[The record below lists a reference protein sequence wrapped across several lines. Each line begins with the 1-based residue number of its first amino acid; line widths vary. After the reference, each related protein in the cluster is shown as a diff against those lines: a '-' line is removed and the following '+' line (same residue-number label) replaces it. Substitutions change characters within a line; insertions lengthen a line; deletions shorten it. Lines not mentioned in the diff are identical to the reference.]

1 MSRASSAFRGRN
13 LRRYGEVNIATS
25 GISVTGEILL
35 SRKTEQEAG
44 WITWK
49 RVRQVL
55 VGFFIFV
62 VAFLY
67 LRSYLELV
75 RMKYQ
80 ISVVNQEIEV
90 WEERC
95 NELREQI
102 EYLSS
107 DDYVEKM
114 AREKLGLVKPGE
126 IQFIVTDPASSDKP
140 AGVEERP
147 GTDPSKIRD

>member
-1 MSRASSAFRGRN
+1 LWASW
-13 LRRYGEVNIATS
+13 I
-25 GISVTGEILL
+25 TGEIILTE
-35 SRKTEQEAG
+35 KTEGATG

-75 RMKYQ
+75 RMEYQ
-80 ISVVNQEIEV
+80 ISVVEREIAV

-95 NELREQI
+95 NELLEQI

-107 DDYVEKM
+107 DEYVEKM

-126 IQFIVTDPASSDKP
+126 VQFIVTDPASSHQRTE
-140 AGVEERP
+140 VEERP

>member
-1 MSRASSAFRGRN
+1 M
-13 LRRYGEVNIATS
+13 
-25 GISVTGEILL
+25 ILT
-35 SRKTEQEAG
+35 RKTGQG
-44 WITWK
+44 TSRIIWK

-55 VGFFIFV
+55 VGFFIFA

-67 LRSYLELV
+67 LRGYLELV
-75 RMKYQ
+75 RVKYQ

-102 EYLSS
+102 DYLSS
-107 DDYVEKM
+107 DGYVEKM

-126 IQFIVTDPASSDKP
+126 VQFIVADPASSEHSIE
-140 AGVEERP
+140 VEERP
-147 GTDPSKIRD
+147 GRDPSKIRD

>member
-1 MSRASSAFRGRN
+1 LVLSI
-13 LRRYGEVNIATS
+13 LGEMIL
-25 GISVTGEILL
+25 TG
-35 SRKTEQEAG
+35 KTGQAAG
-44 WITWK
+44 KITWK

-80 ISVVNQEIEV
+80 ISVVEREIVV

-107 DDYVEKM
+107 DEYVEKM

-126 IQFIVTDPASSDKP
+126 IQFIVTDPASADKP
-140 AGVEERP
+140 VEVEERP

>member
-1 MSRASSAFRGRN
+1 M
-13 LRRYGEVNIATS
+13 
-25 GISVTGEILL
+25 ILT
-35 SRKTEQEAG
+35 RKTGQG
-44 WITWK
+44 TSRIIWK

-55 VGFFIFV
+55 VGFFIFA

-67 LRSYLELV
+67 LRGYLELV
-75 RMKYQ
+75 RVKYQ

-102 EYLSS
+102 DYLSS
-107 DDYVEKM
+107 DGYVEKM

-126 IQFIVTDPASSDKP
+126 VQFIVADPFQ
-140 AGVEERP
+140 VFLLLR
-147 GTDPSKIRD
+147 

>member
-1 MSRASSAFRGRN
+1 M
-13 LRRYGEVNIATS
+13 
-25 GISVTGEILL
+25 
-35 SRKTEQEAG
+35 
-44 WITWK
+44 TWK
-49 RVRQVL
+49 RVRQIL

-75 RMKYQ
+75 RMEYQ
-80 ISVVNQEIEV
+80 ISVVEREIEV

-95 NELREQI
+95 NELLDQI

-107 DDYVEKM
+107 DEYVEKM

-126 IQFIVTDPASSDKP
+126 IQFIVTDPASSHKP
-140 AGVEERP
+140 TGVEERP